1 MDRTELEQQI
11 LELVSTIYNRDVEE
25 LSMDT
30 TFKDDLGGASVLM
43 VGLVSEIENEL
54 DVMVQLQD
62 AAGCETI
69 GDLVD
74 LVEEEM

>member
-69 GDLVD
+69 SDLVD

>member
-1 MDRTELEQQI
+1 
-11 LELVSTIYNRDVEE
+11 
-25 LSMDT
+25 
-30 TFKDDLGGASVLM
+30 M

-69 GDLVD
+69 GDLIEV
-74 LVEEEM
+74 VEEEM